1 MDVSLASQTHQTP
14 QVGFPQSEP
23 VTIEINENIN
33 PIGAK
38 LFAISGINLIL
49 KIKLQIEATPI
60 NPKQPSAIKDA
71 GTCTYIILTES
82 PWI

>member
-1 MDVSLASQTHQTP
+1 MP

-23 VTIEINENIN
+23 VTIEIRQKIN

-38 LFAISGINLIL
+38 LLEISGINLIL
-49 KIKLQIEATPI
+49 KTKFKSDVIPIKA
-60 NPKQPSAIKDA
+60 KQPKAINED

-82 PWI
+82 P